1 MTADGLAASRP
12 TLGTP
17 LSPDAGREDPNAATR
32 LLWDH
37 LAGPRDTVDAAQTL
51 FGLAPV
57 ITRQLMGAVL
67 ATCPEAEHLLATM
80 PKALRSLSIATTV
93 TPLRCQGELR
103 GAVLWSETLSA
114 RAGTAGATDV
124 FVCAS
129 SARAYDTPENR
140 VMVAALAAIVQAS
153 RNTDP
158 IAHAAWDDAVLLRAR
173 DNGTRAR
180 HYLEHRT
187 LSTVRRRRPDARAI
201 AKTRSGNRRKTY
213 EPALA
218 VLERAKQPV
227 TLDHLLAFTSPRTA
241 WQHWVIMA
249 LTQRL
254 RQRGHPLPRFRTTP
268 VGDLRAGR
276 LLYRHPATAQANNVP
291 LHGILFERLLID
303 VPDPIDQRD
312 RVIGEGALAARAGGR
327 IPVLVKSEADIDRA
341 VDLAL
346 GALA

>member
-1 MTADGLAASRP
+1 MAANGTAHNRP
-12 TLGTP
+12 TLGVALTP
-17 LSPDAGREDPNAATR
+17 SPDHDDPNAASR

-37 LAGPRDTVDAAQTL
+37 LTRPRDTVDAAQTL

-80 PKALRSLSIATTV
+80 PKALRSLAIATTV
-93 TPLRCQGELR
+93 TPQRCQGELR

-114 RAGTAGATDV
+114 RGGTAGATDV

-140 VMVAALAAIVQAS
+140 VLVAALNAIVLAARS
-153 RNTDP
+153 TDP
-158 IAHAAWDDAVLLRAR
+158 IAHAAWNDEVLLRAR

-187 LSTVRRRRPDARAI
+187 LSTVRRRRPDAREL

-213 EPALA
+213 DPALA
-218 VLERAKQPV
+218 LLERAKQPV

-241 WQHWVIMA
+241 WQHWVLMA

-268 VGDLRAGR
+268 GGDLRAGR
-276 LLYRHPATAQANNVP
+276 LLYRHPATAEATNVP

-327 IPVLVKSEADIDRA
+327 IPVLIKSEADIDLA

-346 GALA
+346 GTLA